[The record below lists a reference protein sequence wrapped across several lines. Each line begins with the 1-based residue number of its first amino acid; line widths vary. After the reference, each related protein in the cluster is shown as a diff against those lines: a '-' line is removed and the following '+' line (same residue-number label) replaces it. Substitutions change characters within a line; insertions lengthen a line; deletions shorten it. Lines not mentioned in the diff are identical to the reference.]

1 MVYFHKNCKF
11 PVYFCEYTKSIP
23 ISHDIDSTIGKSEI
37 NDVFVKGTPTL
48 ILVSEKS
55 IAFNVAGKEA
65 VSEMI
70 DLHLKN
76 E

>member
-1 MVYFHKNCKF
+1 MKYQLYFQGPSIKEKD
-11 PVYFCEYTKSIP
+11 IP
-23 ISHDIDSTIGKSEI
+23 IAHDIENTFGKKEI
-37 NDVFVKGTPTL
+37 DDVFIKGTPTL
-48 ILVSEKS
+48 ILVSDKS